1 MSRARDLRAFQPQS
15 PSTND
20 PPSRPQPAFR
30 SPASIK
36 SNQDFREREDPSTAP
51 GSAPPMRPQRS
62 AARQPGITI
71 SNLSSHP
78 DSSRHQHPL
87 PGSSQAAS
95 YDDDRHNHTRGRSDS
110 SNRLPSSNQPRPAPS
125 GSNNKL
131 YQAINSRPDV
141 TRAPNSASRAQANGN
156 GYLDRNYHARN
167 EAHPVDSRTHLSND
181 NDKRP
186 STASST
192 TSADNEAN
200 RDLLSAHD
208 LKDAKRM
215 HGARNIIEA
224 FSNQAD
230 KRSNQRTRLV
240 RSPPRMEQ
248 ADSRTIPSMF
258 NDQSY
263 PRTAGFGEI
272 ERVLQKIKIYW
283 DATGIAGSSNSDDPF
298 GYSVTSPTTPF
309 SAVGLAL
316 DLLDSENP
324 ELAES
329 ASRAKA
335 MINKKGGVTPSLSS
349 FLQLKAELE
358 KALQLTIQGNYRQFD
373 ASVNCYKLAKVSV
386 ESNYKKVAELK
397 SKLLDCRATLGNG
410 SPSSAFNNAVGGK
423 GTEMKVLQARR
434 EVLREMLKLIDTI
447 ERLKQVPERLENL
460 ISSKSFLSAT
470 VLLVRSLKVINKPE
484 FAEIGG
490 LCDLRSYLVNQE
502 SVMFEMLIEELHNHL
517 YLKNFF
523 CNTKWR
529 AYRPGQNTL
538 PVINAPDESATTA
551 SGFSFEPDLPA
562 ADSLSSSYHATVSS
576 SKHTHGQHG
585 NAPSSPIPYLRDYL
599 NDLMTQPQSNPLIEE
614 ADLFL
619 ELSPSS
625 LHSEVGN
632 AEHSRRM
639 STSNSGISAA
649 KKRKNQPTNPELDS
663 FKYIESLIE
672 SFAVLGKLSLGLDT
686 VLQRVPVEVY
696 TLVES
701 TLNEV
706 DERHENTKR
715 FLRSSSANKNLL
727 KSNMNMI
734 ILMIT
739 SSHDSSPAKNVKQKS
754 AINRTSQ
761 RFSLFKFNNNE
772 LMELETVIHILQD
785 FFWTLYSKFDGTLQS
800 FRVLHEVSLRIS
812 ERKSFKEEGID
823 HGLVLFSLLEVWK
836 PIQSELLALIHAYL
850 TESEDDQ
857 FSSADKMQANS
868 TNKASSTTTTSTSR
882 NPMASIADVLKIG
895 LGGTTSSTTNTNTT
909 WKDSNKQLFKFKD
922 AGLKQNQKDFKAH
935 EANLYSALKVSVPGL
950 VLDST
955 VAGNSQAN
963 GAVVLTTGV
972 MMTDDNSG
980 GRGNSTHKLLV
991 QPDAFHIAHLFKPTL
1006 EFLKR
1011 AKEVLPSGVVMVSN
1025 DDPSHSSLLPS
1036 MINSGIDEPTLTH
1049 STSHGEDGHWE
1060 ENPYQSINLAQFG
1073 GFSGFLDEFVLH
1085 TFLPQLEEKVIFMF
1099 EHSVNAPDAFQDDI
1113 SQPQEI
1119 TSTAINS
1126 ASSHRQKLSS
1136 SPVPVAKSLRAIV
1149 ALIECLGSL
1158 LQSTSFHQE
1167 KFGRLMISIVVQYY
1181 QKCHERFKELVVRES
1196 TETNTIVDESNPHAN
1211 LKLAADWAQKPDIIK
1226 SLQELK
1232 SLSSCD
1238 NTSMKKL
1245 LKKLCKIED
1254 RYLSSRDTLVA
1265 MDLIQSPK
1273 KLAALAHLYN
1283 TLLSFI
1289 SFIRRLGSTVKP
1301 IPDSSEVEPT
1311 IESDRLEADWS
1322 KEFGQSNR
1330 KTEHLKSSFRMPLT
1344 YALMRRFQL
1353 VHRSFSTLAQTILFT
1368 IHLEFRLETY
1378 YHIDQTFVRGNYFLS
1393 RSDSIEPDL
1402 KIIELNSLINS
1413 YSENSIIKNFTRA
1426 SDRRFPF
1433 MGLVNLIDDLMII
1446 NVKKLKTANEIGFKK
1461 LTKNSIALQQNMKS
1475 ILLNKHLLFQHLP
1488 QDQDQ
1493 QHDSKNL
1500 SVALQDKSPLPTF
1513 DLTFER
1519 CRKFWEIASKGPQAV
1534 MGSIRRG
1541 DNYKFEEYRQLLE
1554 LLCMNESQSG
1564 QDDGHGGNNKSREDQ
1579 TDSSVRASLKFP
1591 TDFHA
1596 DQNCPSIEKRKRIYN
1611 ECLIELH
1618 ALVLEDDDDDDDDHA
1633 EDGEGMVHDYQ
1644 DGHRGNDD
1652 SFVHPDHNG
1661 HPDHPE

>member
-1 MSRARDLRAFQPQS
+1 
-15 PSTND
+15 
-20 PPSRPQPAFR
+20 
-30 SPASIK
+30 
-36 SNQDFREREDPSTAP
+36 
-51 GSAPPMRPQRS
+51 MRPQRS

-125 GSNNKL
+125 GSNTKL

-329 ASRAKA
+329 A
-335 MINKKGGVTPSLSS
+335 T
-349 FLQLKAELE
+349 ELE

-663 FKYIESLIE
+663 FN
-672 SFAVLGKLSLGLDT
+672 LGLDT

-772 LMELETVIHILQD
+772 LMELETR
-785 FFWTLYSKFDGTLQS
+785 T
-800 FRVLHEVSLRIS
+800 
-812 ERKSFKEEGID
+812 KSFKEEGID

-1011 AKEVLPSGVVMVSN
+1011 AKEVLPSGVVMVSMMTRLI
-1025 DDPSHSSLLPS
+1025 H
-1036 MINSGIDEPTLTH
+1036 
-1049 STSHGEDGHWE
+1049 GHWE

-1564 QDDGHGGNNKSREDQ
+1564 QDDHHGGNNKSREDQ
-1579 TDSSVRASLKFP
+1579 TDSSIRASLKFP